1 MIARLKGNL
10 EEKAKEQTAA
20 RVVVDVQGVG
30 YGLHVPET
38 VFHKLPD
45 TGAEVTLQVHT
56 HVREDHITLY
66 GFLSKLEK
74 DVFEILMTASGVGPK
89 LALTIMSALE
99 AGPLLEA
106 VSQGNKALF
115 NGISGVGKKTVEK
128 LFVEIR
134 EKSEKRLLLERGGG
148 EMTAGGKRGVSLPSF
163 TATGWVNDLE
173 QALLSLGYKDA
184 DVRTTIREVLGSEKA
199 PKDFDSALR
208 NALTF
213 LSGSKNNRPGLRG
226 NA

>member
-1 MIARLKGNL
+1 MIARLKGNV
-10 EEKAKEQTAA
+10 EEKSKE
-20 RVVVDVQGVG
+20 RVVIDVQGVG

-38 VFHKLPD
+38 VLHRLPD
-45 TGAEVTLQVHT
+45 SGSEVTLQVHT

-99 AGPLLEA
+99 AGQLLEA

-134 EKSEKRLLLERGGG
+134 EKAEKRLLLERGGG
-148 EMTAGGKRGVSLPSF
+148 DVLPGSGKKAFASISAS
-163 TATGWVNDLE
+163 TSWVNDLE
-173 QALLSLGYKDA
+173 QALLGLGYKEA
-184 DVRTTIREVLGSEKA
+184 DVRLALREVTGHDSSH
-199 PKDFDSALR
+199 KDFDTALRSALG
-208 NALTF
+208 F
-213 LSGSKNNRPGLRG
+213 LSGGRSGQLRG

>member
-10 EEKAKEQTAA
+10 EEKSKE

-30 YGLHVPET
+30 YGLHVPES
-38 VFHKLPD
+38 VVHRLPEL
-45 TGAEVTLQVHT
+45 GASVVLQVHT

-89 LALTIMSALE
+89 VALAVLSSLE
-99 AGPLLEA
+99 ASQILEA
-106 VSQGNKALF
+106 VVQGNKAVF

-134 EKSEKRLLLERGGG
+134 EKAEKRLLLERGVV
-148 EMTAGGKRGVSLPSF
+148 TSLPGARAASTVS
-163 TATGWVNDLE
+163 TASSASWVNDLE
-173 QALLSLGYKDA
+173 QALLGLGYKEA
-184 DVRTTIREVLGSEKA
+184 DIRPALREVLGHDSEHE
-199 PKDFDSALR
+199 DFDSALR
-208 NALTF
+208 NALSF
-213 LSGSKNNRPGLRG
+213 LSGSKSSVRQAVRG